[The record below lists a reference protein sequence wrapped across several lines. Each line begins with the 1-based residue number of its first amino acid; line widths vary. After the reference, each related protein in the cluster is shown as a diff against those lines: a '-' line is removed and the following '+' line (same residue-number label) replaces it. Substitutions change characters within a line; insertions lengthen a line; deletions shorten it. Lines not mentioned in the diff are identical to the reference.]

1 MTNYSY
7 HANDASQSVRAS
19 VKDARVSFKN
29 TRETSRVLRGKKIQ
43 EAINYLQNVINH
55 KQCVPMRRY
64 ARGCGRTKQA
74 KEFKTTRGR
83 WPEKSCNLFIY
94 LLNNM
99 IANADLKKLDISNLV
114 LTHVQVNKAPKIY
127 GRLHRAHGRV
137 NSYNSSP
144 CHVELVAEKEI
155 VQIDD
160 GEKRIEEIQ

>member
-7 HANDASQSVRAS
+7 KPNDASSSVRAS
-19 VKDARVSFKN
+19 ANNARVSFKN
-29 TRETSRVLRGKKIQ
+29 TRETSRVLRGKKIHD
-43 EAINYLQNVINH
+43 AITYLNNVVNH

-83 WPEKSCNLFIY
+83 WPEKSCDLFIY
-94 LLNNM
+94 LLNNL
-99 IANADLKKLDISNLV
+99 IANADLKKLDVSNLV
-114 LTHVQVNKAPKIY
+114 ISHVQVNKAPKIY

-144 CHVELVAEKEI
+144 CHVEIVAEKEI
-155 VQIDD
+155 IQIED
-160 GEKRIEEIQ
+160 GEKRIEEIK